1 MNRGHLSQHCL
12 WKWGAEGSLESNIRE
27 EEKQSEVDAA
37 GSGNKLMYTQQ
48 YAQILK
54 HSFE

>member
-1 MNRGHLSQHCL
+1 MEVGV
-12 WKWGAEGSLESNIRE
+12 EGSLESNIRE
-27 EEKQSEVDAA
+27 KEKQSEVDAA

-48 YAQILK
+48 YGQILK